1 MNFPRALIRE
11 LVDKR
16 LWPVAIV
23 LVVAL
28 LAVPVLL
35 SRGGGAPASDD
46 APPVADAPARA
57 GATKVAAVKITG
69 PPSVRSRPGQVR
81 DPFRRKPVKPE
92 KAATPSSDA
101 PAGATGGTAS
111 PTAAAPGETPTDG
124 LDTTRT
130 IDVRFGKA
138 DNLRRIPR
146 LKVGTQLPAG
156 QDAVMRYAGVVP
168 GTQRAR
174 FLPAAGVG
182 SIQTTGDATCYMEG
196 DVCYGLDMKAG
207 DKESLTFEGVS
218 YEIEIV
224 SVGQS
229 AAGTRGNAG
238 NAGTRGNAGN
248 AGTPAAKATSS
259 YYRTTVRF
267 AAGSNR
273 AATRSLSRLTP
284 LPGPSDHALI
294 YVGESARGAA
304 FLLGSGVTATGEGGC
319 LDINCRIVALDQG
332 ESTLVDVSP
341 ADGGAPRRYSL
352 AVVTIEK
359 VTASATLAQQM
370 RARVNPHGRYA
381 LQATLADRQAAT
393 AFGQFTYDAGT
404 GMLEPDP
411 SKVTKVTG

>member
-1 MNFPRALIRE
+1 MNFARALIRE

-35 SRGGGAPASDD
+35 SRGGDGPASDD
-46 APPVADAPARA
+46 APPVADVPARA

-81 DPFRRKPVKPE
+81 DPFRRKPVKLE
-92 KAATPSSDA
+92 KAATPSSGA
-101 PAGATGGTAS
+101 PAAATGGTAS
-111 PTAAAPGETPTDG
+111 PTAASPGEIPTDG

-138 DNLRRIPR
+138 DNLRHIPR

-156 QDAVMRYAGVVP
+156 QDAVVRYAGVAA

-174 FLPAAGVG
+174 FFAAEGVG
-182 SIQTTGDATCYMEG
+182 TIHTTGDATCYPKA
-196 DVCYGLDMKAG
+196 DACYGLDMKAG
-207 DKESLTFEGVS
+207 DKETLTVDGVN
-218 YEIEIV
+218 YEIEII

-229 AAGTRGNAG
+229 AAGNT
-238 NAGTRGNAGN
+238 GN
-248 AGTPAAKATSS
+248 AGTPGNADTPAAKVTSS

-273 AATRSLSRLTP
+273 AAARSLSRLTP

-294 YVGESARGAA
+294 YIGESARGAA

-319 LDINCRIVALDQG
+319 LDVNCRIVALDRG
-332 ESTLVDVSP
+332 ESTLVDVTP
-341 ADGGAPRRYSL
+341 ADDSAPRRYTL

-359 VTASATLAQQM
+359 VTASATLAKQM

-381 LQATLADRQAAT
+381 LHAMLEHPQAAT
-393 AFGQFTYDAGT
+393 AFGLLTYDAGT
-404 GMLEPDP
+404 GMLEPRP
-411 SKVTKVTG
+411 SKVAKVTG